1 MMTNNKKWET
11 KLGQEKIDFSAC
23 FNIKYQ
29 LLKESMS
36 ADINS
41 SHIPV
46 FKKLMSSDY
55 PSRNHLEG
63 YVVINQRNLFNRLT
77 SSEAKGIFWVI
88 L

>member
-1 MMTNNKKWET
+1 MMTNNKKWEI

-41 SHIPV
+41 SHITV

-55 PSRNHLEG
+55 PSRPGLSFR
-63 YVVINQRNLFNRLT
+63 VIPLR
-77 SSEAKGIFWVI
+77 GICGN
-88 L
+88 